1 MTKLK
6 WRLSKLPTP
15 QEVIELVNNKLITQ
29 KEAKDILFG
38 EVDERDEKS
47 LKEEIEFL
55 RGLVEKLSN
64 NSGTKVI
71 EIIQERNY
79 TQPWYQPYYNWS
91 HSNENMLF
99 YSGTPDKN
107 GNTLTVTDGSGAT
120 NFSGIETY

>member
-15 QEVIELVNNKLITQ
+15 QEVMELVNFKLITQ
-29 KEAKDILFG
+29 DEAKDILFG

-47 LKEEIEFL
+47 FKEEIEFL

-64 NSGTKVI
+64 NSETKII

-79 TQPWYQPYYNWS
+79 TQPWYQPYQVWSTSYNYAGAIPL
-91 HSNENMLF
+91 N
-99 YSGTPDKN
+99 GTM
-107 GNTLTVTDGSGAT
+107 TDVDLVRGDQSSFT
-120 NFSGIETY
+120 TIQTY

>member
-47 LKEEIEFL
+47 LKEEIKFL

-79 TQPWYQPYYNWS
+79 TQPWYQPYYNW
-91 HSNENMLF
+91 
-99 YSGTPDKN
+99 PI
-107 GNTLTVTDGSGAT
+107 VTKICCSIQAHQ
-120 NFSGIETY
+120 IKMEIL